1 VASANPS
8 LYILLAMLSD
18 VFATD
23 RALKTQTFRV
33 QMTINARVVERADG
47 EAVMPRCETMRD
59 DANDDQLICC
69 WWWLECRHHW
79 QR

>member
-1 VASANPS
+1 
-8 LYILLAMLSD
+8 MLSD

-69 WWWLECRHHW
+69 W
-79 QR
+79 